1 MRGLMSDE
9 LKEIY
14 TLERMI
20 QGNISRLCVTD
31 NADEMIRQYANL
43 VHNATRIYDIACRR
57 KK

>member
-20 QGNISRLCVTD
+20 QGNISRLCVTE
-31 NADEMIRQYANL
+31 NTDELTKQYANL
-43 VHNATRIYDIACRR
+43 VHNATRIYDIACKR

>member
-14 TLERMI
+14 NLERMI

-31 NADEMIRQYANL
+31 NPDELISQYGNL
-43 VHNATRIYDIACRR
+43 IHNATRIYDIACNR